1 VTTPPLE
8 RLVVVGP
15 GRLGLSLGMALV
27 ETGLPVGL
35 RYHGRH
41 PTPPDHPLFTEG
53 WAEYRYGLE
62 LPPEGTTA
70 VLMTV
75 PDDDLREI
83 AEALAGRGEPS
94 PGTPVLHCSGAL
106 GAEPLE
112 ALHWRGYRVGTFH
125 PLQAIAHPIAGARR
139 LVGAS
144 YALSG
149 EPEALAVARRLVTA
163 LSGRGIQIPTSRRPL
178 YHASAVVASNYLVV
192 LLRIAVRWLEEAGA
206 RPEEAEQALLALA
219 RGSLQN
225 IEEIGLDR
233 ALTGPV
239 VRGDVDVVGLHLRT
253 LRPDDARFYAVLG
266 ERALDMCSDRH
277 PPEIVGA
284 LEELFR
290 KAK

>member
-1 VTTPPLE
+1 
-8 RLVVVGP
+8 VVVGP

-27 ETGLPVGL
+27 GSGAPVGL

-41 PTPPDHPLFTEG
+41 PTPPEHPLFRDG

-70 VLMTV
+70 VLLTV

-83 AEALAGRGEPS
+83 AEALAGRGDPP

-112 ALHWRGYRVGTFH
+112 ALHWRGYRVGTLH
-125 PLQAIAHPIAGARR
+125 PLQAIANPITGARR
-139 LVGAS
+139 LAGAS
-144 YALSG
+144 FALSG
-149 EPEALAVARRLVTA
+149 EPEALAVARRLVST
-163 LSGRGIQIPTSRRPL
+163 LGGRGIQVPTARRPL
-178 YHASAVVASNYLVV
+178 YHASAVMASNYLVV
-192 LLRIAVRWLEEAGA
+192 LLRTAVRLLEEAGA
-206 RPEEAEQALLALA
+206 PPEEAEEALLGLA
-219 RGSLQN
+219 RGALQN
-225 IEEIGLDR
+225 IEDIGLDR

-253 LRPDDARFYAVLG
+253 LRPDDARLYAILG
-266 ERALDMCSDRH
+266 ERALDLCTDRL
-277 PPEIVGA
+277 PAEVAGA

-290 KAK
+290 KAR